1 MAVQNFLCSIMTVD
15 ELTAMNLNRTM
26 TTYSVTISNP
36 NSSNQSLWTIALIK
50 DDDTYVLNPTAGTY
64 TGIVAIQVNGTAYQ
78 TP

>member
-36 NSSNQSLWTIALIK
+36 DSV
-50 DDDTYVLNPTAGTY
+50 D
-64 TGIVAIQVNGTAYQ
+64 
-78 TP
+78 